1 MRTSAVEPASGGIVR
16 MDKISPEQRSS
27 NMSRIKSRDT
37 KPEIRL
43 RSALHREGLRFRV
56 CRNDLPGRPDIV
68 FPRQKLAI
76 QVRGCFWH
84 QHSGCKARRIPG
96 SNLEYWKPKLEAT
109 VKRDAEKD
117 TELRSLGWQVLVFW
131 ECEILKDDL
140 IEKIVRDV
148 KAQLQAFSCEDD
160 RAHLSRE
167 I

>member
-1 MRTSAVEPASGGIVR
+1 
-16 MDKISPEQRSS
+16 MDRISPEQRSR
-27 NMSRIKSRDT
+27 NMSRITGRDT

-84 QHSGCKARRIPG
+84 QHSGCKAGRIPG
-96 SNLEYWKPKLEAT
+96 SNLEYWKPKLEAN

-131 ECEILKDDL
+131 ECEIRNDGL

-148 KAQLQAFSCEDD
+148 KAQLHAFSTENNG
-160 RAHLSRE
+160 APLSRN